1 MLPEAQPRT
10 KTNVEPM
17 PQELALVTTAL
28 LRSLMTLQVNG
39 LGAEADEI
47 MAWLHQRGMKI
58 SVQRVTNA
66 SNN

>member
-1 MLPEAQPRT
+1 
-10 KTNVEPM
+10 M

-58 SVQRVTNA
+58 SVQRLTNA